1 MKKRN
6 RTEKSKYK
14 HESTGDYCTCA
25 AYVAE
30 IMCRRNAESKNEG
43 SLPFKF
49 WNKKPWD
56 WTFKRQL
63 YVANNLLKTFSEE
76 VLVKAIHSNEFRGIF
91 SLNHPK
97 ATRVIKKYEAIL
109 NEQES
114 RPKQEIKI
122 KENAKSRR
130 KSYGGKNIL
139 NKLRKI
145 ENGQEEDI

>member
-1 MKKRN
+1 M
-6 RTEKSKYK
+6 
-14 HESTGDYCTCA
+14 
-25 AYVAE
+25 
-30 IMCRRNAESKNEG
+30 
-43 SLPFKF
+43 
-49 WNKKPWD
+49 
-56 WTFKRQL
+56 
-63 YVANNLLKTFSEE
+63 NLLETIAPVPHTLQKSCAEEMPRAKMKGLCHLSFGIKSLGTGLSSASCMLQTFSEE